1 MKSALLKEL
10 ENNIRAV
17 IARAYVRIVGLNR
30 ELSWIAFDTFMPIL
44 SMASYAFIY
53 KSMNANEAL
62 IGYVILGGA
71 MTAFWLNVLWGM
83 AAQFYWEKE
92 MGNLELFLIAPLSR
106 MSLLAGMAVGGMY
119 TTTLRSLLSFIVGN
133 FIFGVYFHIQNPLL
147 LVLTFILTLL
157 ALYGMGM
164 IGSSL
169 FLLYGREAW
178 HTSNLLEEPVFLL
191 SGFYFPVKS
200 LGFWAGN
207 AAVLIPITLGLDA
220 MRQLIY
226 GVNVNYLLLPV
237 NTEIILLALQSVLY
251 FILARYF
258 LRVLE
263 NVAKKEGRLTLRY
276 Q

>member
-17 IARAYVRIVGLNR
+17 IARAYVRVVGLNR
-30 ELSWIAFDTFMPIL
+30 EISWIAFDTFMPIL

-53 KSMNANEAL
+53 KSMNAGEAL

-71 MTAFWLNVLWGM
+71 MTGFWLNVLWGM

-119 TTTLRSLLSFIVGN
+119 TTTLRSILSFAVGS
-133 FIFGVYFHIQNPLL
+133 FIFGVYFHIQHPLL
-147 LVLTFILTLL
+147 LVLTFILTIL

-207 AAVLIPITLGLDA
+207 IAALIPITLGLDA

-226 GVNVNYLLLPV
+226 GVNINYLLLPV
-237 NTEIILLALQSVLY
+237 NTEILLLALQSVLY

-258 LRVLE
+258 LKVLE
-263 NVAKKEGRLTLRY
+263 NVSKKKGRLTLRY